1 MDTMKILLGATVALL
16 LAAVVVSWQNMREQS
31 ANAAPD
37 DLARVEAQIQQYKIE
52 EQRLAAERELRAL
65 RAATPNLTA
74 VPAPAPS
81 TANTVAVPP
90 GQAATAVPTAQP
102 DRTADLEQRLRDAEE
117 KAAKLE
123 RDKNVARDE
132 AGVIAQR
139 DLEKHDKELRRA
151 RLIKQALLIATVT
164 EFVENPD
171 IGSFAVIKVERP
183 ENVQPGTILDIRRNT
198 GVLGKLKIGELNGEE
213 AIANPI
219 PASFMGGPVDI
230 RPGDELIL
238 PPPF

>member
-1 MDTMKILLGATVALL
+1 MKILLGATVALL
-16 LAAVVVSWQNMREQS
+16 LAAVVMSWQNMREKS

-74 VPAPAPS
+74 VPTPAAPS
-81 TANTVAVPP
+81 TASAVVVPPGQPAVAVPP
-90 GQAATAVPTAQP
+90 SQP

-117 KAAKLE
+117 RAAKLE

-139 DLEKHDKELRRA
+139 DLEKRDKDLRRA

-198 GVLGKLKIGELNGEE
+198 GVLGKLKVGELNGEE